1 MTAEEQESATAALR
15 AAERAWDAG
24 AAELA
29 FAGEDGAARPAAL
42 LRGGPAE
49 PGERTRQRWPRH
61 PGGLPEHDSAQ
72 GRQALAD
79 LIDGG
84 VDALFFVEFTPDCIN
99 VIKAVTDAYGIP
111 QQIDAGTT
119 KWSSVVPS
127 LDHRPEFLRFQLAG
141 GIGTLPVSG
150 RRDFDTAVTRWLRE
164 FVPPPYARSIVL
176 LNRRSGWALLD
187 RAVALLRAAY
197 PPRAEIGP
205 APAGADGAPG
215 RDTRDVVREALR
227 TAPLRADHTLLL
239 ARVDQ
244 GTGTV
249 RTHTHVLFPAGSRLR
264 PGETAT
270 AEITVFGGPADRVP
284 VVLPVLAAAARGG
297 SGTVVLS
304 ARQTALTAFAPARL
318 AFVLRGPGEVT
329 LAGPESGAP
338 DTGATG
344 GPESGRPNGGATGGP
359 ESGRPDGGA
368 TGGAA
373 GDRPADV
380 SVLVGRLPRGIIRPP
395 ALEVVLTVEMSGAEP
410 AETAERLAFARE
422 VIAALA
428 RRPGSGRSLRVG
440 VVGHYDH
447 VVHENSYTPR
457 SVLLLTVPPGP
468 ATAARSALA
477 GWRPARREQDT
488 ASSLEDALRKVRL
501 TLAGTDNAPHPRAER
516 AVLIVGRRPPGLPAQ
531 HDVVPSCPLGADWR
545 TELKSLRAR
554 GVRVMTRLDRAQPHV
569 DGPAGPVQRYTAA
582 AWDTLSDGRPF
593 LRGKDSAAAVADALA
608 PAWRWDG
615 PPCRLALAT
624 PLL

>member
-1 MTAEEQESATAALR
+1 MTEEEEESATAALR
-15 AAERAWDAG
+15 AAEHAWDVR

-29 FAGEDGAARPAAL
+29 FADDDGPARPASL

-49 PGERTRQRWPRH
+49 PGERTRRQWPLY
-61 PGGLPEHDSAQ
+61 PGKLPAHDSAQ

-79 LIDGG
+79 LIDGR
-84 VDALFFVEFTPDCIN
+84 VDALLFVEFTPDRIN

-111 QQIDAGTT
+111 RQNDAGTT
-119 KWSSVVPS
+119 KWASAVPS
-127 LDHRPEFLRFQLAG
+127 LDRRPEFLRFQLAG
-141 GIGTLPVSG
+141 GIGTLPVPG

-176 LNRRSGWALLD
+176 VNRRSGWALLD

-197 PPRAEIGP
+197 PPRAELGP
-205 APAGADGAPG
+205 APAVPDGAPG
-215 RDTRDVVREALR
+215 TDTTDTRDAVREALR

-244 GTGTV
+244 GTGAV
-249 RTHTHVLFPAGSRLR
+249 RTHAHVLFPAGSRLR

-284 VVLPVLAAAARGG
+284 VVLPVLAAAGRDG

-329 LAGPESGAP
+329 LAGPETGAP
-338 DTGATG
+338 GTGA
-344 GPESGRPNGGATGGP
+344 PSRPAA
-359 ESGRPDGGA
+359 GRPDGGA
-368 TGGAA
+368 TDSAA
-373 GDRPADV
+373 GCPPADV
-380 SVLVGRLPRGIIRPP
+380 SALVGRLPRGIIRPP

-410 AETAERLAFARE
+410 AETAERLAFAQE
-422 VIAALA
+422 FIAALA

-501 TLAGTDNAPHPRAER
+501 TMAGTDNAPHPRAER
-516 AVLIVGRRPPGLPAQ
+516 AVLIVGRRPPGLPEQ

-545 TELKSLRAR
+545 TELNSLRAR
-554 GVRVMTRLDRAQPHV
+554 GVRVMARLDRAQPHV
-569 DGPAGPVQRYTAA
+569 DGPASPVQRYTAA
-582 AWDTLSDGRPF
+582 AWDTLSAGRPF
-593 LRGKDSAAAVADALA
+593 LRGKDSAASVADALA

>member
-1 MTAEEQESATAALR
+1 MTEEEQESATAALR
-15 AAERAWDAG
+15 AAEHAWDVR

-29 FAGEDGAARPAAL
+29 FADGDCAARPASL

-49 PGERTRQRWPRH
+49 PGERTRQPWPLY
-61 PGGLPEHDSAQ
+61 PGKLPAHDSAQ
-72 GRQALAD
+72 VRQALAD
-79 LIDGG
+79 LIDGR
-84 VDALFFVEFTPDCIN
+84 VDALLFVEFTPDCIN

-111 QQIDAGTT
+111 RQTDAGTT
-119 KWSSVVPS
+119 KWTSVVPS
-127 LDHRPEFLRFQLAG
+127 LDRRPEFLRFQLAG
-141 GIGTLPVSG
+141 GIGTLPVPG
-150 RRDFDTAVTRWLRE
+150 HRDFDTAVTRWLRE

-176 LNRRSGWALLD
+176 VNRRSGWALLD
-187 RAVALLRAAY
+187 RASALLRAAC

-205 APAGADGAPG
+205 APTAPDGTPG
-215 RDTRDVVREALR
+215 KDTTDTRDAVREALR

-244 GTGTV
+244 GTGAV

-284 VVLPVLAAAARGG
+284 VVLPVLATAGRDG

-304 ARQTALTAFAPARL
+304 ARQTALAAFAPARL

-329 LAGPESGAP
+329 LAGPEAGAP
-338 DTGATG
+338 DTGA
-344 GPESGRPNGGATGGP
+344 PSRQAAGRL
-359 ESGRPDGGA
+359 DGGA
-368 TGGAA
+368 TDGAA
-373 GDRPADV
+373 GDRPSDV
-380 SVLVGRLPRGIIRPP
+380 SALVGRLPRGIIRPP

-410 AETAERLAFARE
+410 AETAERLAFAQE
-422 VIAALA
+422 FIAALA
-428 RRPGSGRSLRVG
+428 RRPGSGRRLRVG

-501 TLAGTDNAPHPRAER
+501 TMAGTDNAPHPRAER
-516 AVLIVGRRPPGLPAQ
+516 AVLIVGRRPPGLPEQ

-545 TELKSLRAR
+545 TELNSLRAR
-554 GVRVMTRLDRAQPHV
+554 GVRVMARLDRAQPHV
-569 DGPAGPVQRYTAA
+569 DGPTSPVQRYTAA
-582 AWDTLSDGRPF
+582 AWDTLSAGRPF